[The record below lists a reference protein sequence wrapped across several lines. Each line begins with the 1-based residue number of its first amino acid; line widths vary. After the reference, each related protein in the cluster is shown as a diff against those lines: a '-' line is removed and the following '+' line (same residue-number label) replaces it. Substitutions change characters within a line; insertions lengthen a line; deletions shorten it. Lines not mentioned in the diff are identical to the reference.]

1 MRWRLIGAF
10 MLITLLVVLVQDIPL
25 GSYLVRVERDR
36 LTTSLERD
44 AFLLAGRTGDALK
57 TGGAMPGDVATDV
70 RRYREA
76 SGARVVIVDA
86 AGTAVVTSDDDQSA
100 AGSPYTSRPEIA
112 AALTGQ
118 INTGQRY
125 SQTLGLDLLYVAV
138 PVLSGD
144 TIAGAVRLTYP
155 ASVVSD
161 QVDGQLRTIWI
172 VAGTTV
178 LLAGVVAYF
187 MAGAVTSRLKR
198 LRSATELFAE
208 GNFGTRT
215 EEGVGSPE
223 LRTLAVSFNRMADR
237 TEHLLEQQR
246 RFASDASH
254 QLRTPLTGLR
264 LGLENAVQAMPADP
278 EAGRTMVAA
287 SLEETYRLQRIID
300 GLLLLSRA
308 EGQTVL
314 PVATD
319 LADVALTR
327 KEQWEALA
335 EETGVRI
342 SLDAPAE
349 APIMVL
355 PGAAEQIID
364 NLIDN
369 ALAVAPPG
377 SQIALVVSRGQQPD
391 TIELHVLD
399 EGPGLSL
406 ADCQRAFSRFWRG
419 RADSEGSGL
428 GLSIVQQLAQASGAE
443 ASLAPRAPAPG
454 TGTTGLDACVTF
466 NSA

>member
-25 GSYLVRVERDR
+25 GNYMVRVERDR

-44 AFLLAGRTGDALK
+44 AFLLGGRTGEALK
-57 TGGAMPGDVATDV
+57 TGGAMPGEVAADV
-70 RRYREA
+70 RSYRQA

-86 AGTAVVTSDDDQSA
+86 AGTAVATSDDDQSA
-100 AGSPYTSRPEIA
+100 AGSPYSSRPEIA

-118 INTGQRY
+118 ITTGQRY

-138 PVLSGD
+138 PVLSGEK
-144 TIAGAVRLTYP
+144 ISGAVRLTYP

-172 VAGTTV
+172 MAGTTV
-178 LLAGVVAYF
+178 LLAGILAYF
-187 MAGAVTSRLKR
+187 LAGAVTSRLQK
-198 LRSATELFAE
+198 LRHATELFAE
-208 GNFGTRT
+208 GNLGTRT
-215 EEGVGSPE
+215 EEGVGAPE

-246 RFASDASH
+246 GFASDASH

-264 LGLENAVQAMPADP
+264 LGLENAVHAIPTDP

-287 SLEETYRLQRIID
+287 ALEETYRLQRIID
-300 GLLLLSRA
+300 GLLRLSRA
-308 EGQTVL
+308 EGQAVV
-314 PVATD
+314 PVQTD
-319 LADVALTR
+319 LADVARSR

-335 EETGVRI
+335 EETDVRI
-342 SLDAPAE
+342 SLDAPPKAN
-349 APIMVL
+349 IVVV

-377 SQIALVVSRGQQPD
+377 SQIQLVVSRGEQPGV
-391 TIELHVLD
+391 IELHVLD
-399 EGPGLSL
+399 EGPGLSPE
-406 ADCQRAFSRFWRG
+406 DCQRAFNRFWRG
-419 RADSEGSGL
+419 RAGSEGSGL
-428 GLSIVQQLAQASGAE
+428 GLSIVRQLAQASGAE
-443 ASLAPRAPAPG
+443 ASLAPRAPSPV
-454 TGTTGLDACVTF
+454 TGANGLDSCVKF
-466 NSA
+466 RSS

>member
-1 MRWRLIGAF
+1 

-44 AFLLAGRTGDALK
+44 AFLMAGRTGDALK

-86 AGTAVVTSDDDQSA
+86 AGTAVATSDDDQSA
-100 AGSPYTSRPEIA
+100 TGSPYSTRPEIA

-144 TIAGAVRLTYP
+144 TISGAVRLTYP

-161 QVDGQLRTIWI
+161 QVNGQLRTIWT

-198 LRSATELFAE
+198 LRRATELFAE
-208 GNFGTRT
+208 GNLGTRT
-215 EEGVGSPE
+215 EEGVGPPE

-237 TEHLLEQQR
+237 TEHLLDQQR

-314 PVATD
+314 PVAAD

-342 SLDAPAE
+342 SLDAPPE

-377 SQIALVVSRGQQPD
+377 SQIMLVVSRGQQPD
-391 TIELHVLD
+391 TIELHILD

-406 ADCQRAFSRFWRG
+406 AECQRAFSRFWRG
-419 RADSEGSGL
+419 RADSDGSGL
-428 GLSIVQQLAQASGAE
+428 GLSIVQQLAEASGAE

-454 TGTTGLDACVTF
+454 TGATGLDACVTF